1 MKRLLLLLA
10 VLALSAQALAA
21 GTFTNEVLVL
31 NSAATRVDTGLSG
44 RRGIEVLNLG
54 PNAIFCGVVNAA
66 ADATA
71 VVVVNKARKLNAGE
85 SWGLSLAPERRVYC
99 IAATA
104 DQVTTAATIVT
115 EVD

>member
-1 MKRLLLLLA
+1 MKRLLPFLL
-10 VLALSAQALAA
+10 VLALSAQALA

-31 NSAATRVDTGLSG
+31 NSAATLVTTSLLS
-44 RRGIEVLNLG
+44 RRGIEIQNLG
-54 PNAIFCGVVNAA
+54 PNSIFCGVVAA
-66 ADATA
+66 TADAAA
-71 VVVVNKARKLNAGE
+71 VVVVNKARKLAAGE
-85 SWGLSLAPERRVYC
+85 AWGLSLPEGRKVFC